1 MQFIAYFFVGS
12 TGLPADLDI
21 NIIIHFPFR
30 MFVPSCIEMP
40 VLKRLLIE
48 GHEFTHIRS
57 KFSSDERSCQNYEI
71 VLSFNFLLAGNKV
84 IFQL

>member
-1 MQFIAYFFVGS
+1 
-12 TGLPADLDI
+12 
-21 NIIIHFPFR
+21 
-30 MFVPSCIEMP
+30 MP

-71 VLSFNFLLAGNKV
+71 DLSFNSLPAGNKV